1 MSDRLYRTADD
12 EIVAEGDDR
21 AAFLVVGSSG
31 AVPPEWADAVAE
43 FRKGGEKAKPAPVDD
58 EKVVEP
64 KAAAKP
70 KRNTRKKSS

>member
-1 MSDRLYRTADD
+1 MSERLYRTTDG

-21 AAFLVVGSSG
+21 AAFLVVGPSG
-31 AVPPEWADAVAE
+31 AVPAEWADAVAD
-43 FRKGGEKAKPAPVDD
+43 FRKGGEKAKPAPADD

-70 KRNTRKKSS
+70 KRTSRKKSS